1 LALLTLPKN
10 FQELKI
16 SPQAL
21 RHELLAELIM
31 AIVTIPSRLAVSY
44 DGGDPTDF

>member
-1 LALLTLPKN
+1 VLTLPKGI
-10 FQELKI
+10 QELKV

-21 RHELLAELIM
+21 RHELLAGLTM
-31 AIVTIPSRLAVSY
+31 SLVTIPSGLAVSY